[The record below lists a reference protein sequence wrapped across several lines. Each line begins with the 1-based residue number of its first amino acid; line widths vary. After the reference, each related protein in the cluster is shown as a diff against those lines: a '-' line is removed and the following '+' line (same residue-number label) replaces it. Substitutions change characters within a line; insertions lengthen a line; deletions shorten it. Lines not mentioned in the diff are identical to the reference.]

1 MAVPEYEG
9 GRIIVPAKEAFTNRE
24 DGVYKVDIPMV
35 NGNDISKYKEIPN
48 QVDYFFHIPKES
60 PKYIANI
67 NKNGYG
73 LLHLSTSRLVSRKLF
88 SWGKNE
94 ASDNWQNFLT
104 ENAGRYIE
112 IQGGLGKTQYG
123 CIPMAPHTAWEWV
136 ELYGAV
142 QTSKDASSA
151 SYEQALRE
159 MNQIVEQQLQILQP
173 ETILSS
179 TKLLAKQPAQLIQTG
194 NGYGAL
200 ENALRSY
207 RGESQLSSHLDF
219 GTLSSQYKEWMNFLE
234 TGHFPEKEPLEV
246 PYDFMAD
253 DTFYKKLKET
263 IQTTNHENWYAFYQL
278 GLYYFQKD
286 KTDAATECFIESM
299 TLEPNPWA
307 YHGLSVIYLKNQKK
321 HGAIEFILKGYAL
334 RKNDLSYLKETLK
347 VLLLAEGYE
356 EVKEL
361 YHTLPK
367 ELAEESRVLF
377 DYLIALARTGQEKE
391 VLDYLNEHHLVL
403 EDLRECETSLGSLW
417 EEVYERVNGD
427 KGTLPKKYN
436 YHSL

>member
-1 MAVPEYEG
+1 
-9 GRIIVPAKEAFTNRE
+9 
-24 DGVYKVDIPMV
+24 MV

-94 ASDNWQNFLT
+94 ASDNWQDFLT
-104 ENAGRYIE
+104 EHAGRYVE

-142 QTSKDASSA
+142 QTSKDVSSS

-200 ENALRSY
+200 EMLCAPIEENHNY
-207 RGESQLSSHLDF
+207 PHI
-219 GTLSSQYKEWMNFLE
+219 WILE
-234 TGHFPEKEPLEV
+234 
-246 PYDFMAD
+246 
-253 DTFYKKLKET
+253 
-263 IQTTNHENWYAFYQL
+263 
-278 GLYYFQKD
+278 
-286 KTDAATECFIESM
+286 
-299 TLEPNPWA
+299 
-307 YHGLSVIYLKNQKK
+307 
-321 HGAIEFILKGYAL
+321 
-334 RKNDLSYLKETLK
+334 
-347 VLLLAEGYE
+347 
-356 EVKEL
+356 
-361 YHTLPK
+361 
-367 ELAEESRVLF
+367 
-377 DYLIALARTGQEKE
+377 
-391 VLDYLNEHHLVL
+391 
-403 EDLRECETSLGSLW
+403 
-417 EEVYERVNGD
+417 
-427 KGTLPKKYN
+427 
-436 YHSL
+436 HSLRNIKSGWTF